1 MSLFSTLRT
10 SLSGLTANRLW
21 LDTIASNI
29 ANANTTRTPEGG
41 PYRRKDIV
49 LSPQGRSSFS
59 YFFGRSGSM
68 YAGQGVAVVGIV
80 EDNSAPR
87 MVYDPNHPDADANGY
102 VAMPNINIVTEM
114 VNMIAAQRAYEA
126 NVTVIGAAKS
136 MAMKS
141 LEI

>member
-1 MSLFSTLRT
+1 MSLFSTLRISST
-10 SLSGLTANRLW
+10 GLTANRLW

-41 PYRRKDIV
+41 PYRRQDVI
-49 LSPQGRSSFS
+49 LAPQGRAGFS
-59 YFFGRSGSM
+59 QFLGSANSTT
-68 YAGQGVAVVGIV
+68 AGQGVTVAGIAK
-80 EDNSAPR
+80 DTSAPR
-87 MVYDPNHPDADANGY
+87 MIYNPDHPDADANGY

-136 MAMKS
+136 MAVKS

>member
-1 MSLFSTLRT
+1 MSLFSTLRISST
-10 SLSGLTANRLW
+10 GLAANRLW

-41 PYRRKDIV
+41 PYRRQDVV
-49 LSPQGRSSFS
+49 LTPQGRAGFS
-59 YFFGRSGSM
+59 QFLGS
-68 YAGQGVAVVGIV
+68 AQNATPGQGVTVAGIAQ
-80 EDNSAPR
+80 DTSAPR
-87 MVYDPNHPDADANGY
+87 MIYNPDHPDADANGY

-126 NVTVIGAAKS
+126 NVTVMGAAKS
-136 MAMKS
+136 MAVKS

>member
-1 MSLFSTLRT
+1 MSLFSTLHI
-10 SLSGLTANRLW
+10 SASGLTANRLW

-41 PYRRKDIV
+41 PYRRQDV
-49 LSPQGRSSFS
+49 YMSPRGQAGFS
-59 YFFGRSGSM
+59 QFLGS
-68 YAGQGVAVVGIV
+68 ASDTSPGQGVEISGIV
-80 EDNSAPR
+80 KDTGAPR
-87 MVYDPNHPDADANGY
+87 MVYNPDHPDADANGY

-114 VNMIAAQRAYEA
+114 VNMVAAQRAYEA
-126 NVTVIGAAKS
+126 NVTVMGAAKS